1 MDEEIIQDVPE
12 QKRTE
17 FREQINNAIQN
28 PTNDIK
34 QMIAWV
40 GNTEL
45 KVQSQVV
52 INGFT
57 VEEARL
63 FLEETRT
70 ALERAIDGGRYVGS
84 NVVAELRPDKYL
96 KDTQKIVDD
105 L

>member
-57 VEEARL
+57 VAI
-63 FLEETRT
+63 FLG
-70 ALERAIDGGRYVGS
+70 AISRAIIFPKSSLDFFII
-84 NVVAELRPDKYL
+84 AH
-96 KDTQKIVDD
+96 KISS
-105 L
+105 